1 MRQPRTIQ
9 LVLLSS
15 TLAWGTCHGAD
26 VHNRVVIE
34 HGTLAIDHNR
44 GIAQITQAQSS
55 GGFRASHSAEIGLG
69 LFQNR
74 MTTSLEPGPT
84 TGKGLA
90 LVTRIKTEPVIY
102 VAREFPVD
110 SCAYR
115 VVLAHERQHYLYD
128 REVLGALAREIRG
141 ITWATFS
148 NPLPA
153 GDTEM
158 ERAKKMFFQQFNHAY
173 EGLSFPR
180 HSRIDNPAAYAELA
194 RQCGG
199 EIGKRLAAGQA
210 VN

>member
-1 MRQPRTIQ
+1 M
-9 LVLLSS
+9 LLSS
-15 TLAWGTCHGAD
+15 TLACGTGHGAE

-34 HGTLAIDHNR
+34 HGPLSIDHSR

-55 GGFRASHSAEIGLG
+55 GGFRAVHAAEIGLG

-74 MTTSLEPGPT
+74 MTTTLEPGPT
-84 TGKGLA
+84 TGRGLK
-90 LVTRIKTEPVIY
+90 LVTRIRTEPIIY
-102 VAREFPVD
+102 VASEFPAD

-115 VVLAHERQHYLYD
+115 LVLAHERQHYLYD
-128 REVLGALAREIRG
+128 RDVLGALPGEIRG
-141 ITWATFS
+141 ITWAAFS
-148 NPLPA
+148 NPVPA
-153 GDTEM
+153 DNAAM